1 MRDYFGRKPYSA
13 IEIYMIMVRA
23 WASIKDFTRAK
34 KTALMDEKFIE
45 RIMLAVTEV
54 NGCELCSF
62 AHAKAA
68 LQAGMSDAEIKAY
81 IDGLA
86 STSGYLPQDEA
97 AAVFFAQSYA
107 DNRGK
112 IDSASFETILERYGR
127 EKTNAVLAATRLIM
141 MGNSLGIPLSSL
153 KQRFSGKDRVVNT
166 SLAYEVCIPI
176 FAIVTLPFSLI
187 HAVFLRLIKKIP
199 EKY

>member
-176 FAIVTLPFSLI
+176 FAIVALPFSLI
-187 HAVFLRLIKKIP
+187 HAVFLRIIKKIP